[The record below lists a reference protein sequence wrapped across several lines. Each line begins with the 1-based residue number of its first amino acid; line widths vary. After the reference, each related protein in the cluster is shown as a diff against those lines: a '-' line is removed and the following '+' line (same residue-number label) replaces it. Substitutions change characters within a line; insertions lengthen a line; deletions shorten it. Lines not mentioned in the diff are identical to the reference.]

1 MLVRSVKNEIINLN
15 LYKEFSLN
23 ENTLIV
29 KDGDRSKIY
38 TLTKESRVEL
48 EKYLTQVR

>member
-1 MLVRSVKNEIINLN
+1 MLVRSVKNEIVNLD

-29 KDGDRSKIY
+29 KDGDRNKIY
-38 TLTKESRVEL
+38 TLTKESRAEL
-48 EKYLTQVR
+48 EEYLKKVK

>member
-1 MLVRSVKNEIINLN
+1 MLVRSVKNEIINLD

-23 ENTLIV
+23 ENTLVV
-29 KDGDRSKIY
+29 KDGDRNKIY
-38 TLTKESRVEL
+38 TLTKESRTEL